1 MTDIAFASA
10 RKLATMIRKRKI
22 GCAELLDHYLAR
34 VGKYNKQL
42 NAIVVTDIPAA
53 KKRARAADRALA
65 RGEVWGPFHG
75 VPMTVKEALDVKG
88 LPTTFGLSEFKDTA
102 AKTNALAVDRWQNAG
117 AVIFGKTNVPPW
129 LADSQSANP
138 VYGTTNNPW
147 DMTRTP
153 GGSSG
158 GSSAAVCAGL
168 SAIEVG
174 SDIAS
179 SIRNPAIYTGI
190 YGHKPTYGIC
200 PPRGHAV
207 RGRISPDD
215 INVIG
220 PLARSATDLDAA
232 LAVMTGPDEI
242 DSAGYKLVLPPP
254 KKKNVKDFRVAV
266 MLSDPTSEVD
276 SEMQNS
282 LQNLADFLGKKKA
295 KVSDKAR
302 PDIDMARVHWLFNMM
317 LRAATSHRQ
326 TDEEFARN
334 IKAADAI
341 PPEDNSFL
349 ARHLR
354 GQTIRHRDWL
364 MLNEER
370 TRLRFAWHEFFKDYD
385 LFLCPLVPTA
395 ADKHSLIPVGQ
406 RSVDINGRSQ
416 PFAQTL
422 FWAGLVGLP
431 YLPATAIP
439 TGFSKNNMPLGI
451 QMAGAQYNDL
461 TCIHMAKLLEQDY
474 LGFTPPP
481 GFE

>member
-10 RKLATMIRKRKI
+10 RKLARMVRTRKI

-34 VGKYNKQL
+34 VQKYNPKL
-42 NAIVVTDIPAA
+42 NAIIATDIPGA

-65 RGEVWGPFHG
+65 KGEVWGPFHG
-75 VPMTVKEALDVKG
+75 LPMTVKEAFDVKG
-88 LPTTFGLSEFKDTA
+88 LPTTFGLPEFKGTA
-102 AKTNALAVDRWQNAG
+102 AKTNALAVDRWLNAG
-117 AVIFGKTNVPPW
+117 AVVFGKTNVPPW
-129 LADSQSANP
+129 LADGQSANP

-147 DMTRTP
+147 DVTRTP

-158 GSSAAVCAGL
+158 GSSAAVSAGL
-168 SAIEVG
+168 SGIEAG

-207 RGRISPDD
+207 RDRISPDD

-220 PLARSATDLDAA
+220 PLARSADDLDAA
-232 LAVMTGPDEI
+232 LMVMAGPDEI
-242 DSAGYKLVLPPP
+242 DSAGYKLALPQP
-254 KKKNVKDFRVAV
+254 KKKALKDFRVAV

-276 SEMQNS
+276 REMQDS

-302 PDIDMARVHWLFNMM
+302 PAIDMARVHWLFNMM

-326 TDEEFARN
+326 TDEDFARN
-334 IKAADAI
+334 VPAAEALAPGD
-341 PPEDNSFL
+341 DSFG
-349 ARHLR
+349 ARAMR

-395 ADKHSLIPVGQ
+395 AHKHNTTPVGQ
-406 RSVDINGRSQ
+406 RTMTINGKEM
-416 PFAQTL
+416 PFGQTL
-422 FWAGLVGLP
+422 FWAGLIGLP

-439 TGFSKNNMPLGI
+439 TGFSKDNMPLGI
-451 QMAGAQYNDL
+451 QMAGPQYGDL
-461 TCIHMAKLLEQDY
+461 TCIHMAKLLEKEY
-474 LGFTPPP
+474 RGFTPPP

>member
-10 RKLATMIRKRKI
+10 RKLALMVRNKKI
-22 GCAELLDHYLAR
+22 GCAELLEHYLQR
-34 VGKYNKQL
+34 IEKYNPKL
-42 NAIVVTDIPAA
+42 NAIIATDVPNA

-65 RGEVWGPFHG
+65 KGEIWGPFHG
-75 VPMTVKEALDVKG
+75 LPMTVKEALDVKG
-88 LPTTFGLSEFKDTA
+88 LPTTFGLPEFRDTA
-102 AKTNALAVDRWQNAG
+102 ARTNALAVERWNSAG

-129 LADSQSANP
+129 LADSQSVNP
-138 VYGTTNNPW
+138 IYGKTSNPW
-147 DMTRTP
+147 DVTRTP

-168 SAIEVG
+168 SGIEVG

-207 RGRISPDD
+207 RDRISPDD

-220 PLARSATDLDAA
+220 PLARSAEDLDGA
-232 LAVMTGPDEI
+232 LMVMAGPDEI
-242 DSAGYKLVLPPP
+242 DSAGYKLALPPP
-254 KKKNVKDFRVAV
+254 AKKNFKDFRIAV

-276 SEMQNS
+276 REVQDS
-282 LQNLADFLGKKKA
+282 LQALADFLGKKKA
-295 KVSDKAR
+295 KINDKAR
-302 PDIDMARVHWLFNMM
+302 PNIDMDRVHWLFNTM

-326 TDEEFARN
+326 TDDDFARN
-334 IKAADAI
+334 VPAAEALD
-341 PPEDNSFL
+341 PKDRGFG
-349 ARHLR
+349 ARAMR

-370 TRLRFAWHEFFKDYD
+370 TRLRFAWHEFFKNYD
-385 LFLCPLVPTA
+385 LFLCPLVATA
-395 ADKHSLIPVGQ
+395 APPHNSLPVGE
-406 RSVDINGRSQ
+406 RKVTINGKEM
-416 PFAQTL
+416 PFGQTL
-422 FWAGLVGLP
+422 FWAGLIGLP

-439 TGFSKNNMPLGI
+439 TGFSKDGLPLGI

-461 TCIHMAKLLEQDY
+461 TCIHMAKLLEKEY
-474 LGFTPPP
+474 VGFTPPP

>member
-10 RKLATMIRKRKI
+10 RKLATMVRKRKI
-22 GCAELLDHYLAR
+22 GAAELLDHYLAR
-34 VGKYNKQL
+34 VAKYNPKL
-42 NAIVVTDIPAA
+42 NAIIATDIPAA

-65 RGEVWGPFHG
+65 KGEVWGPFHG
-75 VPMTVKEALDVKG
+75 VPMTVKEAFDVKG
-88 LPTTFGLSEFKDTA
+88 LPTTFGVTEFKDTA
-102 AKTNALAVDRWQNAG
+102 AKTNALAVDRWEDAG
-117 AVIFGKTNVPPW
+117 AIIFGKTNVPPW

-138 VYGTTNNPW
+138 IYGTTNNPW
-147 DMTRTP
+147 DVTRTP

-158 GSSAAVCAGL
+158 GASAAVAAGL
-168 SAIEVG
+168 SGIEVG

-207 RGRISPDD
+207 RDRISPDD

-232 LAVMTGPDEI
+232 LMVMAGPDEI
-242 DSAGYKLVLPPP
+242 DSAGYKLALPAP
-254 KKKNVKDFRVAV
+254 KKKAFKDFRVAV
-266 MLSDPTSEVD
+266 MLSDPTSEID
-276 SEMQNS
+276 REMQDS
-282 LQNLADFLGKKKA
+282 LQGLADFLGKKKA

-302 PDIDMARVHWLFNMM
+302 PAIDMERVHWLFNTM
-317 LRAATSHRQ
+317 LRAATSYRQ
-326 TDEEFARN
+326 TDEDFARN
-334 IKAADAI
+334 IKTAEAI
-341 PPEDNSFL
+341 PPGEDSFF
-349 ARHLR
+349 ARHMR

-370 TRLRFAWHEFFKDYD
+370 TRLRWAWHEFFKDYD
-385 LFLCPLVPTA
+385 LFLCPLTPTA
-395 ADKHSLIPVGQ
+395 ADKHSTVPVGQ
-406 RSVDINGRSQ
+406 RTLEINGRAQ
-416 PFAQTL
+416 PHGQVL
-422 FWAGLVGLP
+422 FWAGLTGLP

-451 QMAGAQYNDL
+451 QMAGAQYSDL

-474 LGFTPPP
+474 QGFTPPP

>member
-1 MTDIAFASA
+1 MADIAFASA
-10 RKLATMIRKRKI
+10 RKLATMVRTRNISA
-22 GCAELLDHYLAR
+22 AELLDHYLAR
-34 VGKYNKQL
+34 VAKYNPKL
-42 NAIVVTDIPAA
+42 NAIVATDIPAA

-65 RGEVWGPFHG
+65 KGETWGPFHG

-88 LPTTFGLSEFKDTA
+88 LPTTFGLPEFKNHSAT
-102 AKTNALAVDRWQNAG
+102 TNALAVDRWQNAG
-117 AVIFGKTNVPPW
+117 AIVFGKTNVPPW

-147 DMTRTP
+147 DETRTP

-158 GSSAAVCAGL
+158 GSSAAVAAGL
-168 SAIEVG
+168 TAIEVG

-207 RGRISPDD
+207 RDRISPDD

-220 PLARSATDLDAA
+220 PLARAAGDLEAA
-232 LAVMTGPDEI
+232 LAVMAGPDEI
-242 DSAGYKLVLPPP
+242 DSVGYKLALQPS
-254 KKKNVKDFRVAV
+254 KKKALKDFRVAV
-266 MLSDPTSEVD
+266 MLNDPTSEID
-276 SEMQNS
+276 REMQDS
-282 LQNLADFLGKKKA
+282 LQGLADFLGKKKA
-295 KVSDKAR
+295 KVNDTAR
-302 PDIDMARVHWLFNMM
+302 PAFDMARAHWLFNMM

-326 TDEEFARN
+326 TDEDFARN
-334 IKAADAI
+334 TKAAEALSPD
-341 PPEDNSFL
+341 DDGFG
-349 ARHLR
+349 ARAMR

-370 TRLRFAWHEFFKDYD
+370 TRMRWAWHEFFKDYD

-395 ADKHSLIPVGQ
+395 AHKHNATPVGQ
-406 RSVDINGRSQ
+406 RTVEINGKTM
-416 PFAQTL
+416 PFGQTL
-422 FWAGLVGLP
+422 FWSGLIGLP

-439 TGFSKNNMPLGI
+439 TGISKNNMPLGI
-451 QMAGAQYNDL
+451 QMAGPQYGDL
-461 TCIHMAKLLEQDY
+461 TCIHMAKLLEQEY
-474 LGFTPPP
+474 RGFVPPP